1 MRRGLRSGHR
11 RPAVIRVPL
20 IAYAKFAA
28 ANRRLISF
36 GFLAAFASSFG
47 QTYYIGIFGPAI
59 QSEFDLSHT
68 AWGTIYMLGT
78 LGSALLLPWTGK
90 QIDRLDLR
98 LYTGLVGALAVT
110 ACAVTALT
118 VNPAMLVVAVFL
130 LRQSGQGLM
139 SHVGI
144 TTMARYFD
152 TGRGRAIAIATM
164 GFAVGEAFLPF
175 IAVLMIA
182 ALGWRWSY
190 AATGL
195 ALALL
200 LVPTALWLLKGH
212 LQRHRAHLAEL
223 AAPRASEK
231 FQTRSWTR
239 GEMLRDPRFYLLM
252 PGIMAPAVVLT
263 AMFFHHLNLADAK
276 VWSHA
281 WITGSYVVYALAVVL
296 TSLAVGPAIDRLGAA
311 RLVPYMLVPMI
322 VALLMVAHFDHFWVV
337 WPYLFLIGV
346 STAIAH
352 TAVSAMWAEI
362 YGVAHLGAIRSLATA
377 IGVLASALGPVSL
390 GLLMDGGISIETGC
404 VVFAAYATLGT
415 VLMGVALGFGLNRP
429 RIDQHA

>member
-1 MRRGLRSGHR
+1 VSL
-11 RPAVIRVPL
+11 V
-20 IAYAKFAA
+20 AYVKFAA
-28 ANRRLISF
+28 ANRRLIAF

-59 QSEFDLSHT
+59 QSEFGLSHT

-78 LGSALLLPWTGK
+78 LASAMLLPWTGK
-90 QIDRLDLR
+90 QIDALDLR
-98 LYTGLVGALAVT
+98 FYTALVAALAVV
-110 ACAVTALT
+110 ACATMALT
-118 VNPAMLVVAVFL
+118 INPAMLVVAIFL

-144 TTMARYFD
+144 TSMARYFD

-175 IAVLMIA
+175 VAVLMIA

-190 AATGL
+190 GVTGL
-195 ALALL
+195 VLALL
-200 LVPTALWLLKGH
+200 LVPAALWLLKGH
-212 LQRHRAHLAEL
+212 LERHRSHLAEL

-231 FQTRSWTR
+231 LPVRSWTR
-239 GEMLRDPRFYLLM
+239 AEMLRDPRFYLLM
-252 PGIMAPAVVLT
+252 PGIMAPAIVLT

-276 VWSHA
+276 AWSHA

-296 TSLAVGPAIDRLGAA
+296 TSLAVGPAIDRFGAA

-322 VALLMVAHFDHFWVV
+322 LALVIVAQFDHPWIA
-337 WPYLFLIGV
+337 WPYLFLVGV

-362 YGVAHLGAIRSLATA
+362 YGVAHLGAIRSLASA
-377 IGVLASALGPVSL
+377 MGVLASALGPVSL
-390 GLLMDGGISIETGC
+390 GALMDLGVSIETGC
-404 VVFAAYATLGT
+404 LVFALYAAFGT
-415 VLMGVALGFGLNRP
+415 VLMGAALGFRFTRP
-429 RIDQHA
+429 PIDQRA

>member
-1 MRRGLRSGHR
+1 
-11 RPAVIRVPL
+11 VPFL
-20 IAYAKFAA
+20 AYAQFAV
-28 ANRRLISF
+28 ANRRLVGF
-36 GFLAAFASSFG
+36 GFLAAFTSSFG

-59 QSEFDLSHT
+59 QSEFGLSHT

-98 LYTGLVGALAVT
+98 VYTALVGALAVA
-110 ACAVTALT
+110 ACVTTALT
-118 VNPAMLVVAVFL
+118 VNAVMLVLAIFL

-144 TTMARYFD
+144 TSMARYFD

-175 IAVLMIA
+175 VAVLMIA

-195 ALALL
+195 TLALV
-200 LVPTALWLLKGH
+200 LVPSALWLLKGH
-212 LQRHRAHLAEL
+212 LERHRAHLAEL
-223 AAPRASEK
+223 AAPRASERV
-231 FQTRSWTR
+231 QARSWTR
-239 GEMLRDPRFYLLM
+239 AEMLRDPRFYLLM

-276 VWSHA
+276 GWSHA
-281 WITGSYVVYALAVVL
+281 WITGSYVIYALAVVA
-296 TSLAVGPAIDRLGAA
+296 TSLAVGPAIDRLGAV

-322 VALLMVAHFDHFWVV
+322 AGMVIAAQFDHRWIA

-346 STAIAH
+346 STGIAH

-362 YGVAHLGAIRSLATA
+362 YGVAHLGAIRSLASA
-377 IGVLASALGPVSL
+377 MGVLASALGPVSL
-390 GLLMDGGISIETGC
+390 GALMDAGIPIETGC
-404 VVFAAYATLGT
+404 LVFAAYSTVAT
-415 VLMGVALGFGLNRP
+415 VLMGVALGFRFPRP
-429 RIDQHA
+429 AVQ

>member
-1 MRRGLRSGHR
+1 M
-11 RPAVIRVPL
+11 PV
-20 IAYAKFAA
+20 IAYIKFAA

-59 QSEFDLSHT
+59 QSEFGLSHT
-68 AWGTIYMLGT
+68 AWGAIYMLGT
-78 LGSALLLPWTGK
+78 LGSAILLPWTGK
-90 QIDRLDLR
+90 QIDRLDLG
-98 LYTGLVGALAVT
+98 LYTALVGAAAVVACSTTALAV
-110 ACAVTALT
+110 
-118 VNPAMLVVAVFL
+118 NPLMLVVAVFL

-144 TTMARYFD
+144 TTMARYFN

-175 IAVLMIA
+175 VAVLMIA

-195 ALALL
+195 VLALV
-200 LVPTALWLLKGH
+200 LVPVALWLLKGH
-212 LQRHRAHLAEL
+212 PERHRAHLAEL

-239 GEMLRDPRFYLLM
+239 TEMLRDPRFYLLM

-276 VWSHA
+276 AWSHA
-281 WITGSYVVYALAVVL
+281 WITGSYVIYALAVVL
-296 TSLAVGPAIDRLGAA
+296 TSLAVGPTIDRFGAV

-322 VALLMVAHFDHFWVV
+322 FALVIVAQFDQPWIA

-346 STAIAH
+346 STAVAH
-352 TAVSAMWAEI
+352 TAVSAMWAEV
-362 YGVAHLGAIRSLATA
+362 YGVAHLGAIRSFATA
-377 IGVLASALGPVSL
+377 VSVLASAMGPVFL
-390 GLLMDGGISIETGC
+390 GGLMDLGVSIDTGC
-404 VVFAAYATLGT
+404 LLFAAYATIAT
-415 VLMGVALGFGLNRP
+415 VLMGIALGFRFTRT
-429 RIDQHA
+429 RIN